1 MHRMKI
7 IYEDN
12 HLLVAEKPP
21 NVPVQKDSSNDPD
34 FLSELKGYVKQKYD
48 KPGDV
53 YLGLV
58 HRLDRPVGGVMVFAR
73 TSKAAARLSAQFSGK
88 GAKKCYAALV
98 TGSPER
104 EAVLFDYL
112 YRDEQANNTMI
123 CAEGVEGAKPA
134 RMSYAT
140 AASHNG
146 LTLLNIELESGRHHQ
161 IRVQLS
167 SRGMPIWGDQ
177 RYNPHASIGQQI
189 ALWAYSLEIEHPTQR
204 VPMRFISLPTGRAWN
219 SFSNDLTALLA
230 GVRLVYIDDNI
241 IAVDKQAGLSV
252 AVDDG
257 GDDTLE
263 ARLRTAFGEAYAL
276 HRLDAT
282 TTGLVLF
289 ARNMKARRELD
300 ALMRGRSVHK
310 VYHCIVKG
318 CPKASS
324 AVIEAYALK
333 DPASGYVSVYG
344 SPRQGAKKMITSYRL
359 LEYSD
364 GMSMLE
370 VELLTGRTH
379 QIRAHLAHIGH
390 PVLGDDK
397 YGDRAFNREHRA
409 KGISLRSMRIGFD
422 LFGKHYEL
430 EVDPEFNL
438 IAGALNVR

>member
-1 MHRMKI
+1 M
-7 IYEDN
+7 
-12 HLLVAEKPP
+12 VEKPP
-21 NVPVQKDSSNDPD
+21 NIPVQKDSSNDPD
-34 FLSELKGYVKQKYD
+34 LLSELKAYVKQKYE

-73 TSKAAARLSAQFSGK
+73 TSKAAARLSSQFSGK

-104 EAVLFDYL
+104 EATLVDYL
-112 YRDEQANNTMI
+112 LRDERTNNTI
-123 CAEGVEGAKPA
+123 ISAEGVGGAKPA
-134 RMSYAT
+134 RMSYTT

-146 LTLLNIELESGRHHQ
+146 LTLLNIELQSGRHHQ
-161 IRVQLS
+161 IRVQLA
-167 SRGMPIWGDQ
+167 SRGIPIWGDQ

-204 VPMRFISLPTGRAWN
+204 IPMRFISLPTGKVWN
-219 SFSNDLTALLA
+219 GFSNDLTALLA
-230 GVRLVYIDDNI
+230 GVRLVYIDENI

-252 AVDDG
+252 AIDDG
-257 GDDTLE
+257 ENDTLE
-263 ARLRTAFGEAYAL
+263 ARLRAAFGEVYAV

-289 ARNMKARRELD
+289 ARNLKTRRELD
-300 ALMRGRSVHK
+300 ALMRERSVRK

-324 AVIEAYALK
+324 AVIEAYSVK
-333 DPASGYVSVYG
+333 DPASGYVSVYD
-344 SPRQGAKKMITSYRL
+344 SPIQGAKKIITSYRL

-364 GMSMLE
+364 GMSLLE

-397 YGDRAFNREHRA
+397 YGDRAFNRAHRA

-422 LFGKHYEL
+422 LFKKHYEL
-430 EVDPEFNL
+430 AVDPEFNL
-438 IAGALNVR
+438 IAGTLDAR

>member
-1 MHRMKI
+1 MRRMKV

-12 HLLVAEKPP
+12 HLLVVEKPP

-34 FLSELKGYVKQKYD
+34 LLSELKGYVKQKYD

-73 TSKAAARLSAQFSGK
+73 TSKAAARLSSQFSGK

-98 TGSPER
+98 MGLPER

-140 AASHNG
+140 VASHNG
-146 LTLLNIELESGRHHQ
+146 LTLLNIELDSGRHHQ

-167 SRGMPIWGDQ
+167 SRSIPIWGDQ

-204 VPMRFISLPTGRAWN
+204 IPMRFISLPTGKAWN
-219 SFSNDLTALLA
+219 GFSNDLTALLA

-241 IAVDKQAGLSV
+241 IAVDKQSGLSV
-252 AVDDG
+252 AIDDG
-257 GDDTLE
+257 EDDTLE
-263 ARLRTAFGEAYAL
+263 ARLRTAFGEAYAV

-289 ARNMKARRELD
+289 ARNLKTRRELD
-300 ALMRGRSVHK
+300 ALMRERRVHK

-318 CPKASS
+318 HPKASS

-333 DPASGYVSVYG
+333 DPTSGYVSVYN
-344 SPRQGAKKMITSYRL
+344 SPGQGTQKMITSYRL

-397 YGDRAFNREHRA
+397 YGDRAFNRERRT

>member
-1 MHRMKI
+1 MKI

-12 HLLVAEKPP
+12 HLLVTEKPP
-21 NVPVQKDSSNDPD
+21 NMPVQKDSSHDPD
-34 FLSELKGYVKQKYD
+34 LLSELKAYVKQKYE

-73 TSKAAARLSAQFSGK
+73 TSKAAARLSSQFSGK

-98 TGSPER
+98 MGSPER
-104 EAVLFDYL
+104 EAVLLDYL
-112 YRDEQANNTMI
+112 LRDERSNNTMI
-123 CAEGVEGAKPA
+123 SAEGVEGAKPA
-134 RMSYAT
+134 RMSYTAT
-140 AASHNG
+140 AAHNG
-146 LTLLNIELESGRHHQ
+146 LTLLNIALQSGRHHQ
-161 IRVQLS
+161 IRVQLA
-167 SRGMPIWGDQ
+167 SRGIPIWGDQ
-177 RYNPHASIGQQI
+177 RYNPHAYAGQQI

-204 VPMRFISLPTGRAWN
+204 VPMRFISLPTGQVWD
-219 SFSNDLTALLA
+219 SFSNDLAALLA

-241 IAVDKQAGLSV
+241 IAADKQAGLSV
-252 AVDDG
+252 AIDDG
-257 GDDTLE
+257 EEDTLE
-263 ARLRTAFGEAYAL
+263 ARLRTAFGEVYAV

-289 ARNMKARRELD
+289 ARSLKARRELD
-300 ALMRGRSVHK
+300 ASMRERGVHK

-318 CPKASS
+318 RPKASS
-324 AVIEAYALK
+324 AVIEAYSVK
-333 DPASGYVSVYG
+333 DPTSGYVSVYD
-344 SPRQGAKKMITSYRL
+344 SPRPGAKKMITSYRL

-379 QIRAHLAHIGH
+379 QIRAHLAHIGI

-397 YGDRAFNREHRA
+397 YGDRAFNRAHRT
-409 KGISLRSMRIGFD
+409 KGISLRSMRIDFD

-430 EVDPEFNL
+430 AVDPEFNL
-438 IAGALNVR
+438 AADALDAR